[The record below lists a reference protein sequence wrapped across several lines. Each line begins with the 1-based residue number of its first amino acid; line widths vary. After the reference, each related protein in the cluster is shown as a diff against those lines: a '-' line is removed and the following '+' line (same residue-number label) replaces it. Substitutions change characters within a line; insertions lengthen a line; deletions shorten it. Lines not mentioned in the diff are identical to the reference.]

1 MLSEFIQLIK
11 QSFVEPRT
19 AARKVLNFN
28 LTIREVGEV
37 VVLAIVVSTLLT
49 QVPSLFITST
59 DMVDPD
65 VPSTG
70 MQELS
75 ITPFS
80 ALTINAT
87 LMAITILAVYL
98 IGNLFGGRGTIRG
111 SMIVNAWIHYMMII
125 VQVVLFL
132 VTTIVPV
139 LAIVVIP
146 LALFV
151 FFWLLSHFVAVL
163 HGFRSAMGVFF
174 AALVLILVASF
185 AITSLFFALNA

>member
-1 MLSEFIQLIK
+1 M
-11 QSFVEPRT
+11 
-19 AARKVLNFN
+19 VLNFN
-28 LTIREVGEV
+28 LTTREVGEV

-49 QVPSLFITST
+49 QVPSLFITSP
-59 DMVDPD
+59 DMADPD
-65 VPSTG
+65 VPGTG
-70 MQELS
+70 MQ
-75 ITPFS
+75 PFS
-80 ALTINAT
+80 ALTLNAT

-111 SMIVNAWIHYMMII
+111 SVIVNAWIHYMMII

-163 HGFRSAMGVFF
+163 HGFKSAMGVFF
-174 AALVLILVASF
+174 AALVLILIASF
-185 AITSLFFALNA
+185 AITSLFFALNS